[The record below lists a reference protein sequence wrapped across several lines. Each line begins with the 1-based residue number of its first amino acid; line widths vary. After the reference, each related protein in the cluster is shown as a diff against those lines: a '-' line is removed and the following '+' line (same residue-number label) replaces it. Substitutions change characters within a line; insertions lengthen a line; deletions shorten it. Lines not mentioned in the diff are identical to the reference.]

1 MYIHS
6 VKLVNYKSIGD
17 YDEAEVILEPKITAI
32 IGKNESGKSNVLEGL
47 SRIQLLFGNDSA
59 FSPSIVNR
67 NCETGTENYYIVILK
82 ANADEI
88 TLGATT
94 DTQIIFKKSEY
105 VATGGIL
112 QLYDSIVGDSIFNAI
127 EFLDTLSNNPFQLS
141 AQEITTYQASRSE
154 LLKKDSLNIPKITTA
169 LEYMKSKISKLGK
182 THQEEFQ
189 RLILGAQKLWF
200 SLIEMIPSVFY
211 RKADKHLNASYKID
225 EIEKEL
231 GNPTFNPNSLL
242 RELVKVIGISTS
254 DFIAASR
261 SGNSATQVSLRRRIN
276 KLIDERINKKFKDF
290 YQTEEVSLL
299 FDSNNGISVFAVETN
314 EGQALILSE
323 RSNGLRWYLETFID
337 AQANDINGRNVVYLL
352 DEPGASL
359 HVNAQRELISLFNHL
374 AEKGNQVVYTTH
386 SPYMLDVENE
396 GVYRIRAITKDSV
409 GYTKIYKTAYDARI
423 APDTQKD
430 TLTPIIRALG
440 MNLNDTFGPA
450 KDKINIVT
458 EGMSDYIYICMM
470 AKVLALNPNK
480 YAIIPSVGAS
490 NCVNICSILHGWG
503 CKYIAVFDYDK
514 AGVETGGEYM
524 RQNMFYELGK
534 QYCYLSDVTQND
546 IDSKTYKTE
555 GSKCLIEDMITQEE
569 ISRFCAET
577 NTSTSLGKPLTAKL
591 MSNVVDNGTFV
602 LNDSCKKNFQALF
615 DRIVGYT
622 N

>member
-17 YDEAEVILEPKITAI
+17 YNEAEVILEPKITAI

-59 FSPSIVNR
+59 FSASIVNR
-67 NCETGTENYYIVILK
+67 NCETGTENYYIVVLK
-82 ANADEI
+82 STPDEI

-94 DTQIIFKKSEY
+94 DTQIVFKKSEY
-105 VATGGIL
+105 TATGGIL
-112 QLYDSIVGDSIFNAI
+112 QLYASVVGDSIFKAI
-127 EFLDTLSNNPFQLS
+127 EFLDAISKNPFQLNS
-141 AQEITTYQASRSE
+141 QEITAYKDSRSE
-154 LLKKDSLNIPKITTA
+154 LLKKDSLNIPKITSA
-169 LEYMKSKISKLGK
+169 LEYMKSRISKLDK
-182 THQEEFQ
+182 TYQEEFEG
-189 RLILGAQKLWF
+189 LILSAQKLWF
-200 SLIEMIPSVFY
+200 SLVTKIPSVFY

-231 GNPTFNPNSLL
+231 GNTAVNPNSLL
-242 RELVKVIGISTS
+242 RELVKVIGIPTS
-254 DFIAASR
+254 DFIVASR
-261 SGNSATQVSLRRRIN
+261 SGNSSAQVSLRRKIN
-276 KLIDERINKKFKDF
+276 KLIDEHINKKFKDF

-299 FDSNNGISVFAVETN
+299 FDSNNGVSVFAVESN
-314 EGQALILSE
+314 EGQALMLSE

-337 AQANDINGRNVVYLL
+337 AQANDIKDRNVVYLL
-352 DEPGASL
+352 DEPGTSL

-396 GVYRIRAITKDSV
+396 GVYRIRAITKDSE
-409 GYTKIYKTAYDARI
+409 GYTKIYKTAYDSRI

-470 AKVLALNPNK
+470 AKVLELDANK
-480 YAIIPSVGAS
+480 YTIIPSVGAS

-514 AGVETGGEYM
+514 SGVESGGEYM
-524 RQNMFYELGK
+524 KQNMFYELGK

-546 IDSKTYKTE
+546 IDSKTYKVE
-555 GSKCLIEDMITQEE
+555 DNKCLIEDMITQEE
-569 ISRFCAET
+569 ISRFCTET

-591 MSNVVDNGTFV
+591 MSNAVDSGAFV
-602 LNDSCKKNFQALF
+602 LNDSCKNNFQALF
-615 DRIVGYT
+615 DRIVNYT
-622 N
+622 K

>member
-6 VKLVNYKSIGD
+6 VKLVNYKSIGE

-47 SRIQLLFGNDSA
+47 SRVQLLFGNDSA
-59 FSPSIVNR
+59 FSNSIVNR
-67 NCETGTENYYIVILK
+67 NCETGTENYYIVVLK
-82 ANADEI
+82 ATSDEI
-88 TLGATT
+88 ALGVTT
-94 DTQIIFKKSEY
+94 DTQIVFKKSEY
-105 VATGGIL
+105 SATGGIL
-112 QLYDSIVGDSIFNAI
+112 QLYASVVGDSISNTI
-127 EFLDTLSNNPFQLS
+127 EFLDTISKNPFQLNS
-141 AQEITTYQASRSE
+141 QEITAYKDSRSE
-154 LLKKDSLNIPKITTA
+154 LLKKDSLNIPKITAA
-169 LEYMKSKISKLGK
+169 LEYMKSRISKLDK
-182 THQEEFQ
+182 TCQEEFE
-189 RLILGAQKLWF
+189 RLILNAQKLWL
-200 SLIEMIPSVFY
+200 SLITKIPSVFY

-231 GNPTFNPNSLL
+231 GNTAVNPNSLL
-242 RELVKVIGISTS
+242 RELVKVIGIPTS
-254 DFIAASR
+254 DFIVASR
-261 SGNSATQVSLRRRIN
+261 SGNSSTQVSLRRKIN
-276 KLIDERINKKFKDF
+276 KLIDEHINKKFQNF
-290 YQTEEVSLL
+290 YQTEEISLL
-299 FDSNNGISVFAVETN
+299 FDSNNGVSVFAVESN
-314 EGQALILSE
+314 EGQALMLSE

-352 DEPGASL
+352 DEPGTSL

-396 GVYRIRAITKDSV
+396 GVYRIRAITKDSE
-409 GYTKIYKTAYDARI
+409 GYTKIYKTAYDSRI

-470 AKVLALNPNK
+470 AKVLKLDPNR

-524 RQNMFYELGK
+524 KQNMFYELGK

-546 IDSKTYKTE
+546 LDSKTYKVE
-555 GSKCLIEDMITQEE
+555 DNKCLIEDMITQEE
-569 ISRFCAET
+569 ISRFCTET
-577 NTSTSLGKPLTAKL
+577 NTSTTLGKPLTAKL
-591 MSNVVDNGTFV
+591 MSNAVDSGAFV
-602 LNDSCKKNFQALF
+602 LNDSCKNNFQALF
-615 DRIVGYT
+615 DRIVNYT
-622 N
+622 K